1 MFASDNNSCVCT
13 SYTCV
18 HLWICLSSED
28 AVCHIAFL
36 VLFIDDAF
44 VLMLYFEDVVRQKTK
59 LKKAQKK
66 TKYDKL
72 SANAAV
78 AVVIL

>member
-1 MFASDNNSCVCT
+1 M
-13 SYTCV
+13 
-18 HLWICLSSED
+18 
-28 AVCHIAFL
+28 CHIAFL
-36 VLFIDDAF
+36 VPFIDDAF